1 MVHVRDRSTGRSA
14 GPPRRRGSGRI
25 ASLALLA
32 ALALCPRPGLALEG
46 GAPARAGDALA
57 QVTVGLGTITRPD
70 EDLRLAR
77 CSGVLVG
84 ADIVL
89 TAAHCVRGDPLGT
102 LVVFYRGGRPV
113 GPPAVAQVIARYT
126 PDLGE
131 LRSHDVGADL
141 SQLSVD
147 LAVLR
152 LTRPVTGRR
161 PVPLATDA
169 GRVPKSL
176 EIAGTGLS
184 GRTVG
189 SLRTARLQPLAATAS
204 GLTIARVVGAR
215 VCYGD
220 SGGPVVGRDRR
231 GVYVWGVASAVIT
244 NQPPCGN
251 LVVVA
256 PAAQVFSA
264 AGIAP

>member
-1 MVHVRDRSTGRSA
+1 MMRVKERSTARTGKVRP
-14 GPPRRRGSGRI
+14 GPGAR
-25 ASLALLA
+25 AWAA
-32 ALALCPRPGLALEG
+32 ALALPALFALALPAAALEG
-46 GAPARAGDALA
+46 GMAARAGDALS

-84 ADIVL
+84 ADLVL
-89 TAAHCVRGDPLGT
+89 TAAHCVRGDPLGS

-113 GPPAVAQVIARYT
+113 GRPAAARVIARYT

-131 LRSHDVGADL
+131 LRSHEVGADL
-141 SQLSVD
+141 SSLSVD

-152 LTRPVTGRR
+152 LTQPVAGRV
-161 PVPLATDA
+161 PVPLAVEP
-169 GRVPKSL
+169 GRLPASL

-184 GRTVG
+184 GNTVG
-189 SLRTARLQPLAATAS
+189 RLRTARLQPVAAAAN

-244 NQPPCGN
+244 DRPPCGN

-256 PAAQVFSA
+256 PAAQVFTA